1 MGIVFITIPGEA
13 KRAFANALHE
23 KTDGNVDLIIVQK
36 PRRTHI
42 VASFLRLAKNVG
54 WLNLPRE
61 LWHGLLLRFDGTREA
76 LEYFRAHTPPAP
88 GEYIPPFIEVDSVNS
103 DKVYELLKRLS
114 PDLLVIWGS
123 TVLEDRILKTA
134 KKAINLHLG
143 YCPHYR
149 GALANQHA
157 VSRGDFSR
165 IGATIHYVERK
176 VDAGEILA
184 VVPADHQKA
193 PREVFRDLNDRVAAL
208 YLDIATRLH
217 RGEHIPGVP
226 QDISLAENF
235 LLKHWTPTM
244 RHRVG
249 QRILAWERAFA
260 EGNSADRVL
269 AP

>member
-13 KRAFANALHE
+13 KRAFANTLHE

-36 PRRTHI
+36 PKRMN
-42 VASFLRLAKNVG
+42 VVESVLRLASAVG

-61 LWHGLLLRFDGTREA
+61 LWHGLLLRFDGTKEA
-76 LEYFRAHTPPAP
+76 LEYFRAHSPLSA
-88 GEYIPPFIEVDSVNS
+88 GEYVPPFIEVDSVNS
-103 DKVYELLKRLS
+103 DKVYELLKRIS

-157 VSRGDFSR
+157 VSRGDMSR
-165 IGATIHYVERK
+165 IGATIHYVEKK

-184 VVPADHQKA
+184 VVAADHLKS
-193 PREVFRDLNDRVAAL
+193 PREVFRDLNDRVMAL

-217 RGEHIPGVP
+217 QGEHIPGVP
-226 QDISLAENF
+226 QDTSRAENF
-235 LLKHWTPTM
+235 LLKHWTPSM
-244 RHRVG
+244 RHGVG
-249 QRILAWERAFA
+249 QKMLAWERAFV
-260 EGNSADRVL
+260 EENLVDRTL
-269 AP
+269 SP

>member
-13 KRAFANALHE
+13 KRAFANSLHE
-23 KTDGNVDLIIVQK
+23 KTGGAVDLIIVQK
-36 PRRTHI
+36 PKRVNVI
-42 VASFLRLAKNVG
+42 ESVLRLAKTVG

-61 LWHGLLLRFDGTREA
+61 LWHGLLLRLDGTKEA
-76 LEYFRAHTPPAP
+76 LEYFRAHTPLAG
-88 GEYIPPFIEVDSVNS
+88 GEYVPPFIEVDSINS
-103 DKVYELLKRLS
+103 DKVHELLKRIS
-114 PDLLVIWGS
+114 PDLLVIWGT
-123 TVLEDRILKTA
+123 TVLEDRVVKTA

-157 VSRGDFSR
+157 VSRGDMSR

-184 VVPADHQKA
+184 VVAADHLKS
-193 PREVFRDLNDRVAAL
+193 PKDLFRDLNDRVMAL

-217 RGEHIPGVP
+217 HGEHIAGIP
-226 QDISLAENF
+226 QDTSRAENF
-235 LLKHWTPTM
+235 LLKHWTPTK
-244 RHRVG
+244 RHLVG
-249 QRILAWERAFA
+249 QKILAWERAFV
-260 EGNSADRVL
+260 EENSADRIL

>member
-23 KTDGNVDLIIVQK
+23 KTEGSVELVIVQK
-36 PRRTHI
+36 PKRR
-42 VASFLRLAKNVG
+42 SFVRSFFRLGKTVG
-54 WLNLPRE
+54 WQNLPRE
-61 LWHGLLLRFDGTREA
+61 LWHGLLLRFDGTSEA
-76 LEYFRAHTPPAP
+76 LEYFRAHTPPLS
-88 GEYIPPFIEVDSVNS
+88 GTYTPPFIEVDSVNS
-103 DKVYELLKRLS
+103 DQVHKLLEHIS
-114 PDLLVIWGS
+114 PDLMVIWGS

-143 YCPHYR
+143 HCPHYR

-157 VSRGDFSR
+157 VSRSDLSH
-165 IGATIHYVERK
+165 IGATIHYVEKK

-184 VVPADHQKA
+184 VVAADHRKS
-193 PREVFRDLNDRVAAL
+193 PREVFRDLNDRVTAL

-217 RGEHIPGVP
+217 FGEHIQGVP
-226 QDISLAENF
+226 QDTTLAENF

-249 QRILAWERAFA
+249 QKILAWERAFL
-260 EGNSADRVL
+260 EENSGDRIITS
-269 AP
+269 